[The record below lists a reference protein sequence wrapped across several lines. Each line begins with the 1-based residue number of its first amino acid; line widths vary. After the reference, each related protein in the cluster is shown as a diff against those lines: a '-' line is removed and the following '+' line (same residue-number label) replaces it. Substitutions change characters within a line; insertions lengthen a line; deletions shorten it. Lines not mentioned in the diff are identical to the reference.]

1 MPVSPLALAAAGI
14 AIAAL
19 LLLGPMLS
27 LVRGWAR
34 GLLQSRERTLEQEFS
49 EAFVFIESRAFA
61 WVTLAM
67 VLVVAVLV
75 TLLGGSGLLGCAA
88 GLATLVMP
96 AVLARAWRKRRRARL
111 LAQLPDALDLMAAS
125 LRSGL
130 SLVPAIEHLAVHQPR
145 PLGQEFSLVVRRQRL
160 GRPLEEALEALRE
173 RIGGREVA
181 LFTAA
186 VAVARE
192 LGGNLSE
199 VLARLAATLREQQ
212 AIERKIVA
220 LTAQGKLQ
228 ARIVGALPLVLL
240 LVMNRME
247 PRPMHLL
254 YTTAQGWAALAMLA
268 LLEVSG
274 LWLLNRQARI
284 DV

>member
-1 MPVSPLALAAAGI
+1 MNPLALAAAGI
-14 AIAAL
+14 ALGAL
-19 LLLGPMLS
+19 LLLRPLLT

-61 WVTLAM
+61 WVTLAA
-67 VLVVAVLV
+67 VLVVALLA
-75 TLLGGSGLLGCAA
+75 TLISGSGLLGSAA

-111 LAQLPDALDLMAAS
+111 LAQLPDSLDLMAAS

-130 SLVPAIEHLAVHQPR
+130 SLVPAIEHLAIHQPR

-160 GRPLEEALEALRE
+160 GRPLEEALEALRD
-173 RIGGREVA
+173 RIGGRELA

-254 YTTAQGWAALAMLA
+254 YTTVQGWAALTLLA
-268 LLEVSG
+268 LLEISG

>member
-1 MPVSPLALAAAGI
+1 MNPLAFAAAGLALAA
-14 AIAAL
+14 L
-19 LLLGPMLS
+19 LLAWPLLGL
-27 LVRGWAR
+27 LRLWAR
-34 GLLQSRERTLEQEFS
+34 RLQRSREQTLESEFS
-49 EAFVFIESRAFA
+49 EAFVFIESQVFA
-61 WVTLAM
+61 WATLAA
-67 VLVVAVLV
+67 VLLVAVLA
-75 TLLGGSGLLGCAA
+75 TWLTGSGLAGGAA
-88 GLATLVMP
+88 GLVALLLP
-96 AVLARAWRKRRRARL
+96 AAFARAWRRRRRARL

-130 SLVPAIEHLAVHQPR
+130 SLVPAIEHLATHQPQ

-160 GRPLEEALEALRE
+160 GRPLDEALDALRE
-173 RIGGREVA
+173 RVGGREVA
-181 LFTAA
+181 LFAAA

-192 LGGNLSE
+192 LGGNLSD
-199 VLARLAATLREQQ
+199 VLARLAATVREQQ
-212 AIERKIVA
+212 AIERKIIA

-247 PRPMHLL
+247 PRPMHML
-254 YTTAQGWAALAMLA
+254 YTTPQGWAALALLA
-268 LLEVSG
+268 LLETSG

>member
-1 MPVSPLALAAAGI
+1 MNPLAFAAAGLALAA
-14 AIAAL
+14 L
-19 LLLGPMLS
+19 LLAWPLLGL
-27 LVRGWAR
+27 LRQWAR
-34 GLLQSRERTLEQEFS
+34 GLQRSREQTLESEFS
-49 EAFVFIESRAFA
+49 EAFVFIESQVFA
-61 WVTLAM
+61 WATLAA
-67 VLVVAVLV
+67 VLLVAVLA
-75 TLLGGSGLLGCAA
+75 TWLTGSGLAGGAA
-88 GLATLVMP
+88 GLVALLLP
-96 AVLARAWRKRRRARL
+96 AAFARAWRRRRRTRL

-130 SLVPAIEHLAVHQPR
+130 SLVPAIEHLATHQPQ
-145 PLGQEFSLVVRRQRL
+145 PLGQEFLLVVRRQRL
-160 GRPLEEALEALRE
+160 GRPLEEALDALRE
-173 RIGGREVA
+173 RVGGREVA
-181 LFTAA
+181 LFAAA

-192 LGGNLSE
+192 LGGNLSD

-212 AIERKIVA
+212 AIERKIIA

-247 PRPMHLL
+247 PRPMHML
-254 YTTAQGWAALAMLA
+254 YTTPQGWAALALLA
-268 LLEVSG
+268 LLETSG

>member
-1 MPVSPLALAAAGI
+1 MSAQVLAAAGL
-14 AIAAL
+14 ALAVL
-19 LLLGPMLS
+19 LLAWP
-27 LVRGWAR
+27 LVVLLRQWAR
-34 GLLQSRERTLEQEFS
+34 ALQHSRERTLEREFS
-49 EAFVFIESRAFA
+49 EAFVFIESQVFA
-61 WVTLAM
+61 WATLA
-67 VLVVAVLV
+67 AVLLAA
-75 TLLGGSGLLGCAA
+75 LLATWLSGSGLIGGAI
-88 GLATLVMP
+88 GLAALVLP
-96 AVLARAWRKRRRARL
+96 AAFARAWRRRRRARL
-111 LAQLPDALDLMAAS
+111 LGQLPDALDLMAAS

-130 SLVPAIEHLAVHQPR
+130 SLVPAIEHLATHQPQ

-160 GRPLEEALEALRE
+160 GRPLEEALEILRE

-186 VAVARE
+186 VTVARE
-192 LGGNLSE
+192 LGGNLSD

-212 AIERKIVA
+212 AIERKIIA

-254 YTTAQGWAALAMLA
+254 YTTPQGWAALAVLA

>member
-254 YTTAQGWAALAMLA
+254 YTTAQGWAALARLA